1 MVARLLGYSTASEL
15 DRFFGF
21 TGVSWDLESITSE
34 VGSLSGEGDITLLF
48 LRPLLGWKS
57 SDDEESLEDRR

>member
-1 MVARLLGYSTASEL
+1 VSLG
-15 DRFFGF
+15 
-21 TGVSWDLESITSE
+21 LESITSE